1 MPFIF
6 GRFSEQSRRAEHG
19 LLYLHGDWF
28 TSLVSY
34 RPNTYQPYTVDDR
47 SLPIRG
53 ATSSMTE
60 AKAAL
65 NTHRVELE
73 KQTPHYLTS
82 KPFAHG
88 SSLPPFPSLHCSS
101 PSHCACTS
109 LSLGPYLRFHGL
121 AQQQ

>member
-47 SLPIRG
+47 SFANTRRHQLHDRG
-53 ATSSMTE
+53 
-60 AKAAL
+60 
-65 NTHRVELE
+65 
-73 KQTPHYLTS
+73 Q
-82 KPFAHG
+82 G
-88 SSLPPFPSLHCSS
+88 
-101 PSHCACTS
+101 
-109 LSLGPYLRFHGL
+109 GPKYT
-121 AQQQ
+121 